1 MKWTV
6 QPLPSI
12 ADNPTEEIRMKRM
25 LLLMGLGVLF
35 VFVPGARAQFGD
47 HVEAGVFA
55 DYFRMSQ
62 TDNNYLGVGAR
73 VGWGVFPHVELEGEM
88 AYDFDQGF
96 GGRTTG
102 TGGSGVG
109 QKLNRPVVRGVFG
122 SENLV

>member
-35 VFVPGARAQFGD
+35 VFVPGAQAQFGD

-62 TDNNYLGVGAR
+62 TDNNYLGIGAR
-73 VGWGVFPHVELEGEM
+73 GGWGGFPHVKWEGAM
-88 AYDFDQGF
+88 AYGSD
-96 GGRTTG
+96 R
-102 TGGSGVG
+102 GSGDRRAATAG
-109 QKLNRPVVRGVFG
+109 PRGNQ
-122 SENLV
+122 S